1 MTDSPTPASHR
12 GTAGYLRYPGLLA
25 RGQASSAVEVRRD
38 GKRVDLVIGDGT
50 RLNTL
55 VPEIVVPL
63 REALERYGRD
73 PEVRVIVLCG
83 GGAAFSAGGDLAM
96 MESAVR
102 QLGDPD
108 DRDGTASIWRWIRRE
123 FGGVV
128 RAIAR
133 SEAPVIAAV
142 DGPAAG
148 VGLAFALASDIVV
161 ASDRALLVPAFGRIG
176 LVPEVGTSWALTRAL
191 GRAGAFARYLTGEPI
206 AAAEALDLGLVQEV
220 VPAAELGAA
229 ADRWAGLVQAQ
240 PEQALQ
246 LTKVLLRQA
255 ADSSWEHALVAEE
268 FAEPQCFVSGDFADA
283 IRTFPAALK
292 DVERYAA
299 D

>member
-1 MTDSPTPASHR
+1 MTTTSSDRHR
-12 GTAGYLRYPGLLA
+12 GTAGYLRYEGLVA
-25 RGQASSAVEVRRD
+25 QGQRDSAVDVRRD
-38 GKRVDLVIGDGT
+38 GARVDLVLGDGQ

-55 VPEIVVPL
+55 IPEIVVPL
-63 REALERYGRD
+63 REALERFGRD
-73 PEVRVIVLCG
+73 PEVRAIVVRG
-83 GGAAFSAGGDLAM
+83 GGQAFSAGGDLAM
-96 MESAVR
+96 MEAAVR
-102 QLGDPD
+102 QLRHAD

-148 VGLAFALASDIVV
+148 VGLAFALASDLVV
-161 ASDRALLVPAFGRIG
+161 ATDRAVLVPAFGRIG
-176 LVPEVGTSWALTRAL
+176 LVPEVGTSWTMTRAL

-206 AAAEALDLGLVQEV
+206 SAAEALDLGLVQEV
-220 VPAAELGAA
+220 VPAAELDAA
-229 ADRWAGLVQAQ
+229 VDRWVGLVAAQ

-255 ADSSWEHALVAEE
+255 ADSSWDHALVAEE
-268 FAEPQCFVSGDFADA
+268 FAEPQCFVNGDFADA
-283 IRTFPAALK
+283 IHRFPAAEK

-299 D
+299 G